1 MYVGLH
7 KLKYFLLRISHFLLK
22 FILQKAS
29 HVYVWSGK
37 LRGDAVCPSHSP
49 SLALGAPIFC
59 NHRFFSNLHDD
70 LGGAEGAKLAF
81 SRARV
86 PES

>member
-1 MYVGLH
+1 MWGLH
-7 KLKYFLLRISHFLLK
+7 YFLLRNSHFLLK

-29 HVYVWSGK
+29 HVYVYVWSGK
-37 LRGDAVCPSHSP
+37 LRGDAVCPTYSP
-49 SLALGAPIFC
+49 SLALGAPIFR

-81 SRARV
+81 SGARV